1 MSIRT
6 AAVTGG
12 SGLIGSH
19 VVARLTG
26 MGCTVVNLDRAPPT
40 DPSVRTIAADLSGS
54 AGVEAAF
61 AEVDAALKGMAPDL
75 LVCCAS
81 IARATPI
88 LDQSASD
95 IEAMIAVNVLGV
107 ALTARE
113 AARRMARVG
122 RGSIVVI
129 TSVAA
134 EEGWAG
140 EAIYGVTK
148 AAQKGLVQ
156 GLAVDLAPFGIT
168 VNAVGP
174 GIVTADRG
182 GMSTTRGDPEVLRH
196 DVERS
201 VLQHGPEP
209 DEGGAFP
216 RGGGAALRGVAVD
229 TRKGEQ
235 HSARLP
241 RDQPQRQGAR
251 HHRRRRGRLR
261 QQRDPALPRRQDR
274 AVPAAGGDTARGELL
289 SWLMFVASGV
299 GPFSGQAVHFRNFA
313 PAREPYALKRYDFE
327 ARRHWQVVEDRLA
340 QGRWMLGDTYTIV
353 DMAVW
358 GWGSRLTYM
367 LGDDRIMET
376 YPNLDRLMKE
386 IDARPAA
393 KAAQALKERH
403 AFKVEFDE
411 DAMRSLYPQIFAPDP
426 V

>member
-1 MSIRT
+1 MSFRT
-6 AAVTGG
+6 VVVTGG

-201 VLQHGPEP
+201 ATGRFNTAEEVAEAILFLA
-209 DEGGAFP
+209 GAK
-216 RGGGAALRGVAVD
+216 GVTGQTLYVD
-229 TRKGEQ
+229 NGHLSSGLTWF
-235 HSARLP
+235 
-241 RDQPQRQGAR
+241 GAR
-251 HHRRRRGRLR
+251 RDALVGRGR
-261 QQRDPALPRRQDR
+261 
-274 AVPAAGGDTARGELL
+274 
-289 SWLMFVASGV
+289 
-299 GPFSGQAVHFRNFA
+299 
-313 PAREPYALKRYDFE
+313 KE
-327 ARRHWQVVEDRLA
+327 AE
-340 QGRWMLGDTYTIV
+340 
-353 DMAVW
+353 
-358 GWGSRLTYM
+358 
-367 LGDDRIMET
+367 
-376 YPNLDRLMKE
+376 
-386 IDARPAA
+386 
-393 KAAQALKERH
+393 
-403 AFKVEFDE
+403 
-411 DAMRSLYPQIFAPDP
+411 
-426 V
+426 